1 MYYHPKPF
9 MLQSKIQDPIPER
22 LSHHTNL
29 NACKSILSGPN
40 AKGICFWVI
49 SNQCKNDNQ
58 EIKMGKYM
66 HERIKEVAFK
76 HSLLRQFNGYESS
89 ASLSFME
96 GESTTGMIEKYGNIR
111 LEFDLRKHVSLGA
124 LTGGFMN
131 CEYVAEDEIVEYA
144 DEYCALLKHQQDS
157 IPKLQEKYGVHSPF
171 AFNAMADFLM
181 MEADI
186 MYKVFTI
193 KEKKWSEEKEWRQ
206 VLQLREGDTDVKL
219 TPDGR
224 PYKEFFLPKEALTG
238 VTILYQQEPF
248 RYMDV
253 KHELEPFLKEKGYNV
268 PLKTQLIR

>member
-1 MYYHPKPF
+1 
-9 MLQSKIQDPIPER
+9 MLKSKIQEPIPER

-29 NACKSILSGPN
+29 NACKSILSDSEG
-40 AKGICFWVI
+40 KGICFWVI

-66 HERIKEVAFK
+66 HERIKEVALE
-76 HSLLRQFNGYESS
+76 HSLLQQFGGYESS

-96 GESTTGMIEKYGNIR
+96 GESSTGMIEKYGNIR

-131 CEYVAEDEIVEYA
+131 CEYVAEDELVKYA
-144 DEYCALLKHQQDS
+144 DEYCALLQHQQES
-157 IPKLQEKYGVHSPF
+157 IPKLQEMYGKHSPF
-171 AFNAMADFLM
+171 AFNALGEFLM
-181 MEADI
+181 MEMDI

-206 VLQLREGDTDVKL
+206 VLQLNEGDSDIKL

-248 RYMDV
+248 AITNEKQD
-253 KHELEPFLKEKGYNV
+253 LEIFLKGNGYKV
-268 PLKTQLIR
+268 PLKTQLII

>member
-1 MYYHPKPF
+1 
-9 MLQSKIQDPIPER
+9 MLQSIVQKTIPER

-29 NACKSILSGPN
+29 SACKSILSDVNG
-40 AKGICFWVI
+40 KGICFRVI
-49 SNQCKNDNQ
+49 SNQCKNDDQ

-66 HERIKEVAFK
+66 HERIKKIAFE
-76 HSLLRQFNGYESS
+76 HSLLQQFGGYESS

-96 GESTTGMIEKYGNIR
+96 GELNIGMIEKYGNIR

-131 CEYVAEDEIVEYA
+131 CEYVAEEELVEYA
-144 DEYCALLKHQQDS
+144 DEYCALLIHQQES
-157 IPKLQEKYGVHSPF
+157 IPKLQEKYGTHSSF
-171 AFNAMADFLM
+171 AFNAIGEFLM
-181 MEADI
+181 MEMDI

-206 VLQLREGDTDVKL
+206 VLQLNEGDSDIKQ

-248 RYMDV
+248 
-253 KHELEPFLKEKGYNV
+253 KNIAEKSELESYLKDKGYNISV
-268 PLKTQLIR
+268 KTERIT